1 MEMDDSAILST
12 SRPRMQRKLEL
23 LKGCTDQLY
32 MEFHPTKSE
41 YIVVNAT
48 DKEPFVL
55 GDITIGYTAS
65 YVYLGSYCSA
75 EAVSVQVK
83 AQVGRNT
90 GHVMKYSSFLAK
102 NNDAPYRV
110 KKQVW
115 ESALQSA
122 IFYSCET
129 WLENDVRAAESVY
142 MSTLKQL
149 LGVRST
155 TCNDL
160 AMHD

>member
-1 MEMDDSAILST
+1 
-12 SRPRMQRKLEL
+12 MQRKLEL

-55 GDITIGYTAS
+55 GGITIGYTAS

-83 AQVGRNT
+83 AQVRRKT
-90 GHVMKYSSFLAK
+90 GHVMIYIYIYIYNAS
-102 NNDAPYRV
+102 
-110 KKQVW
+110 
-115 ESALQSA
+115 
-122 IFYSCET
+122 
-129 WLENDVRAAESVY
+129 
-142 MSTLKQL
+142 
-149 LGVRST
+149 
-155 TCNDL
+155 
-160 AMHD
+160 

>member
-1 MEMDDSAILST
+1 
-12 SRPRMQRKLEL
+12 
-23 LKGCTDQLY
+23 

-55 GDITIGYTAS
+55 GGITIGYTAS

-83 AQVGRNT
+83 AQVRRKT

-110 KKQVW
+110 KKQV
-115 ESALQSA
+115 
-122 IFYSCET
+122 
-129 WLENDVRAAESVY
+129 
-142 MSTLKQL
+142 
-149 LGVRST
+149 
-155 TCNDL
+155 
-160 AMHD
+160 